1 VTESDLPPPEPVHFP
16 AGTAGSPTPPGP
28 ESAPES
34 APEPDRLAEPLRQLD
49 GLNERPVAE
58 HVERYEAVHEQ
69 LQAALRDVDD
79 AVG

>member
-1 VTESDLPPPEPVHFP
+1 
-16 AGTAGSPTPPGP
+16 
-28 ESAPES
+28 
-34 APEPDRLAEPLRQLD
+34 LAESLRHLD